1 MASLKYLDPTT
12 GQYVQIPFR
21 PTAQV
26 ISVNGYDGIVNLH
39 TSDIIDLTTDLAKKV
54 DEPTREGT
62 AGQVL
67 STDGAGH
74 RTWITVD
81 GTVKSVNSVNPD
93 TNGNVNL
100 LTSNI
105 KNSANKTID
114 TLLDEKLD
122 EPTGG
127 SANDV
132 VIKTAS
138 GTAWKTLGT
147 ASDKDYTAT
156 LSATGANLPT
166 EKAVADYVADYVDD
180 EIKVDGAKINGT
192 DATITDK
199 KIIIP
204 AADTTKYGVVKL
216 DETKGITAASGILQF
231 TDDAREILDAAA
243 SDVVAA
249 KYVATSSYV
258 VGDVVTYGEEV
269 YVCKAATTGTWD
281 ATKWKKTNEQNE
293 LMNMMTQMFTALG
306 LSCSKTWD
314 ATNNKV
320 DYGFTING

>member
-54 DEPTREGT
+54 NEPANEGT

-67 STDGAGH
+67 TTDGAGN
-74 RTWITVD
+74 RSWTTV
-81 GTVKSVNSVNPD
+81 G
-93 TNGNVNL
+93 GGGGG
-100 LTSNI
+100 
-105 KNSANKTID
+105 TID
-114 TLLDEKLD
+114 
-122 EPTGG
+122 
-127 SANDV
+127 
-132 VIKTAS
+132 
-138 GTAWKTLGT
+138 
-147 ASDKDYTAT
+147 
-156 LSATGANLPT
+156 GAL
-166 EKAVADYVADYVDD
+166 
-180 EIKVDGAKINGT
+180 INGT
-192 DATITDK
+192 AATITNK

-204 AADTTKYGVVKL
+204 AADTTKYGVVKV
-216 DETKGITAASGILQF
+216 DEDNGITVDSGVLQF